1 MEELYSSG
9 ISQDD
14 LQLFL
19 QEADEQLQ
27 SLDENFIRLERE
39 PSNEQLIQE
48 IFRIAHTIKGS
59 AAMIGHQ
66 RMSELAHAME
76 DILDKVRKKTL
87 AVTPVLVDILLKS
100 LDMLKALKEELATGD
115 NKGKIDIR
123 SVLAELTSVTTEMNQ
138 HTAPAKENYGPD
150 FYFSDDETRETVNK
164 AIARGLHAF
173 EIAVELEETE
183 WTAVRSY
190 QVIQELS
197 SRGEIL
203 KSVPSIQELE
213 QGKATPTLRILFAGS
228 EQEKIYHSLISTIEN
243 VKNVRITTYTGN
255 KQPATETQQA
265 TQSNTEQINIE
276 QVNLRKEENLSNQT
290 VRVNVTYL
298 DTLMEQ
304 IGELVIS
311 RNSISQIAR
320 TLAEKYPYDE
330 LVESLNDNLS
340 QINTIVSTLQQDIM
354 SIRMLPIDIVFN
366 SLPRMV
372 RDLARKTGKKINF
385 IVEGQDTEVDRSV
398 IEYLKDPLVHLLRN
412 SVDHGIETVEE
423 RKASGK
429 PETGTIKLQ
438 AYQEQDNIIIKVTD
452 DGKGIDPTAVKQAAI
467 RKQIISADT
476 AERMTENEIINLI
489 FVSGL
494 STAKK
499 ASQISGRGVGLD
511 IVKTNVQALGG
522 SIKVNSKLKEGTTF
536 TLILP
541 LTLAII
547 PVLLV
552 TSATTTFAIPLSGV
566 IEVGKLKEGDIRT
579 IQGREATLLRN
590 RVLPVIRLN
599 RILGWDNGFAHSDAE
614 YNMVVIKYAEQQMG
628 IIVDSLI
635 GQQEIVVK
643 ALNQYAGGEGFVSG
657 ASVLGDGQVVLIIDI
672 GSMYRII
679 TKEHSK
685 KDMDNYVVT

>member
-1 MEELYSSG
+1 
-9 ISQDD
+9 
-14 LQLFL
+14 
-19 QEADEQLQ
+19 
-27 SLDENFIRLERE
+27 
-39 PSNEQLIQE
+39 
-48 IFRIAHTIKGS
+48 
-59 AAMIGHQ
+59 
-66 RMSELAHAME
+66 ME